1 MAGEFH
7 TDKAIVVASDYTS
20 HSVMSA
26 TPVETVKSVLS
37 RMGATVEEGL
47 PKDVYLMLLHD
58 EFCEDQTRILHM
70 LSGDMLHFLVQVW
83 DNEEMFMDDLH
94 WNYMEYLQIFGLL
107 TYRRGNPV
115 TKEPNKIY
123 VIEEMKD
130 RFYFLLK
137 SKKSRGTMKM
147 YDEWE
152 KIIIGMMYVYGFM
165 KTDTLYEQ
173 FLKIS
178 SSVVSYEEFLMFLK
192 GRCALWSFGNILQ
205 DVHQKNQYFQYH
217 GVKNPDLLMMYLRE
231 RADLDYKKFSRK
243 ELIELCETGGINNG
257 WPGLGE
263 LAGLLFN
270 DVRMNYYEVN
280 VTVRSFVERVQNGE
294 EAETLE
300 KELESIHFSSRER
313 AEEAATFL
321 NRFSENI
328 PVFELKG
335 YSRKE
340 YRGLFHEKQ
349 LKKKQNLFTIIPGG
363 KE

>member
-123 VIEEMKD
+123 VIEEIKD

-205 DVHQKNQYFQYH
+205 DVHQKKQCDTFQH
-217 GVKNPDLLMMYLRE
+217 
-231 RADLDYKKFSRK
+231 
-243 ELIELCETGGINNG
+243 
-257 WPGLGE
+257 
-263 LAGLLFN
+263 
-270 DVRMNYYEVN
+270 
-280 VTVRSFVERVQNGE
+280 
-294 EAETLE
+294 
-300 KELESIHFSSRER
+300 
-313 AEEAATFL
+313 
-321 NRFSENI
+321 
-328 PVFELKG
+328 
-335 YSRKE
+335 
-340 YRGLFHEKQ
+340 
-349 LKKKQNLFTIIPGG
+349 
-363 KE
+363 